1 MTFRS
6 MAVALTAVA
15 LACATSAPAAAK
27 TKPGASFE
35 MTYKT
40 TGGYTYS
47 VDVTC
52 KPAGGTH
59 SDPAGVCKALD
70 QAGGDFDMVTPWP
83 DRVCTAEY
91 APVTLGAKGHWLGE
105 KFSWS
110 KTFGNKCEAQVAT
123 AGIFDF

>member
-6 MAVALTAVA
+6 MTVALAAVA
-15 LACATSAPAAAK
+15 LACTASTAAVSA

-40 TGGYTYS
+40 SGGYAYS

-59 SDPAGVCKALD
+59 SDPAGVCGVLD
-70 QAGGDFDMVTPWP
+70 LASGDFDLIAPWP
-83 DRVCTAEY
+83 DRICTKEY
-91 APVTLGAKGHWLGE
+91 DPVTLGAKGHWLGE
-105 KFSWS
+105 RFSWS